1 MKKVDIKI
9 GNEVFPCRQTMGAMI
24 RFKQET
30 GREVTEI
37 DATSFTDICT
47 FLWCCIVS
55 ASKADGKKFKLS
67 LMDFADSVSPEDMNE
82 WAKAMGQANEEDAET
97 DADEKKSLQ

>member
-1 MKKVDIKI
+1 MKKVEITI
-9 GNEVFPCRQTMGAMI
+9 GKETFPCRPTMGAML

-37 DATSFTDICT
+37 DTTSFTDLCT
-47 FLWCCIVS
+47 YIWCCIVS

-67 LMDFADSVSPEDMNE
+67 LMDFADNISPDDMNE
-82 WAKAMGQANEEDAET
+82 WAKSVQDDADTSDEAT
-97 DADEKKSLQ
+97 ADEKKSLQ